1 MERIVP
7 FWKIYSF
14 PWGQLAA
21 TTIAGALFGLVVS
34 VLRRRGAR
42 ETVLNFLLGGFVGM
56 AYCVALWMV
65 YLSPLFGLL
74 SIAGLIVGVPIYIAK
89 SRPTW
94 SCVLIDW
101 IAAALFLVTV
111 QSAWFGVLSR

>member
-1 MERIVP
+1 VA

-14 PWGQLAA
+14 PFGQLAA
-21 TTIAGALFGLVVS
+21 TVIGGALFALVVS
-34 VLRRRGAR
+34 VLRRRGAP
-42 ETVLNFLLGGFVGM
+42 ETAKNVLLGGLVGM
-56 AYCVALWMV
+56 GYCVALWLL
-65 YLSPLFGLL
+65 YLAPPIGLL

-101 IAAALFLVTV
+101 IAAALFLLTV
-111 QSAWFGVLSR
+111 QSAWWGVLSR